1 MVELLSDDITRLPA
15 APVKIAGDDGLH
27 WGAVPA
33 EKAWGT
39 GPSFSK
45 LTSASPST
53 ESAESVPCPEPW
65 ANTTCSL
72 RRVTLPNP
80 VSQTDEAYSLTL
92 PTLDRGD
99 AVMYR
104 LRRAGA
110 LPAEQAYSQVSL
122 TLGGVMVPQDATHT
136 ATGLHKSKKA
146 QTTIN
151 INLIGNKYQRKGRLS

>member
-110 LPAEQAYSQVSL
+110 LHGCLRFQP
-122 TLGGVMVPQDATHT
+122 
-136 ATGLHKSKKA
+136 GLQEYFQLFRQPLSA
-146 QTTIN
+146 N
-151 INLIGNKYQRKGRLS
+151 ARLPNLPEPHCDMLWTR